1 MSEPT
6 ITALIIALIAVMCLW
21 VIRFIFK
28 KFFFLIFL
36 TVIIAGLYFYLT

>member
-1 MSEPT
+1 MTEPT
-6 ITALIIALIAVMCLW
+6 ITALIIAFAVIMALW

-36 TVIIAGLYFYLT
+36 TIIVAGLYFYLS